1 MKLENPL
8 SCCVQVLCVEVDS
21 SSLASDTV
29 KAKYEQAGYRSLCL
43 VHDKHA
49 LYHLSYIPRLC
60 CKQST
65 TVLAYSLP
73 VHCLFTTFA
82 LSNRDETRESAELLC
97 SSVVC

>member
-1 MKLENPL
+1 VFK
-8 SCCVQVLCVEVDS
+8 CCVEVDDDDDDDDDDS
-21 SSLASDTV
+21 SSLVLTQL
-29 KAKYEQAGYRSLCL
+29 KAKYGQARYRSLCL
-43 VHDKHA
+43 VHAKHA
-49 LYHLSYIPRLC
+49 LYHLSYIPSLS

-73 VHCLFTTFA
+73 VHCLFTTFV